1 MKLYFKQ
8 HMFSFLDSYS
18 IYNESKDV
26 EYSVR
31 GRLNFGH
38 YLEVYNKN
46 NVVVGH
52 IEQELFHMFH
62 PTTNIYIGSNYLGN
76 VRKKF
81 TLFSEDYNIDFKGW
95 TVEGDIFVFEYSIYD
110 VNTNYIGSVSKE
122 LFHLTDHYV
131 IDIKNESDALIVLM
145 FTLAIDAEKCSRK

>member
-1 MKLYFKQ
+1 
-8 HMFSFLDSYS
+8 
-18 IYNESKDV
+18 
-26 EYSVR
+26 
-31 GRLNFGH
+31 
-38 YLEVYNKN
+38 
-46 NVVVGH
+46 
-52 IEQELFHMFH
+52 MFH

-95 TVEGDIFVFEYSIYD
+95 TVEGDIFGFEYSIYD
-110 VNTNYIGSVSKE
+110 VNKNYIGSVSKE